1 MTRTE
6 EDSTGGQGARR
17 VWDTRS
23 SCALD
28 SIQEARPGVEGG
40 GGGAGRTR
48 KEAVLSLEPS
58 LQEGSIQRVV
68 KVIVDMPAVK
78 GAA

>member
-1 MTRTE
+1 M
-6 EDSTGGQGARR
+6 
-17 VWDTRS
+17 
-23 SCALD
+23 
-28 SIQEARPGVEGG
+28 EGG